1 MTSIIKLRIV
11 VECGALI
18 FLLDEKSIK
27 VTRMA
32 DNNQITLDHGETFQ
46 LQLNDKNNKVKM
58 RKSSKI
64 NPIIKASFDKLEDK
78 DFQSNFEVGE
88 MTKYDLLPPPLK
100 CPEGYTI
107 TAEDGVKY
115 YGDRGVM
122 TVSSTPMFISRKLV
136 NVDNKTIEYEISK
149 YDYSTHK
156 IIPMYI
162 LTGKELGTNKI
173 LKLAD
178 KGVDITK
185 LNCKTCIEYLQNFR
199 NENDEEIPVVKK
211 YSRTGWHDGKFIYP
225 SNDKDYVVVRSNLD
239 NLYSTKGTE
248 KDWLDGIKKLFDYKF
263 AKFGIGV
270 GLATPLIDILKLPN
284 TLVQFRGRSMSGKT
298 TLLSIISSIYGNPEY
313 YMKNFNATQ
322 NALESLAVEF
332 NYMPFVIDEF
342 QITSRKEIKSLVY
355 TIFEGTSRAR
365 SSASGRV
372 NDTQNFKTMTI
383 MSGEVS
389 FTNDNAP
396 MGAKRR
402 CIEIGDDNI
411 IPSEIAVE
419 MQNLIKYHYG
429 VIGRKWTSYIES
441 QKEIFRAEYDRLKS
455 NEDLKMVYANKLPE
469 HFNIIVAAFT
479 AFKIFRREFYNI
491 EESKADSETL
501 KSVLELA
508 EDFPNTNDL
517 KNTTRALEVVRDYFD
532 KYRNYFVKEHCEH
545 DFNLNQVKGYYKVL
559 NNENHIGFKRADILC
574 LLKSRNFDSG
584 ILKEFKEEGA
594 IIVDNGQRN
603 RFTKTIRFNG
613 ALMPV
618 VLFRVNK
625 LEQVANG

>member
-1 MTSIIKLRIV
+1 M
-11 VECGALI
+11 E
-18 FLLDEKSIK
+18 
-27 VTRMA
+27 
-32 DNNQITLDHGETFQ
+32 
-46 LQLNDKNNKVKM
+46 
-58 RKSSKI
+58 
-64 NPIIKASFDKLEDK
+64 
-78 DFQSNFEVGE
+78 
-88 MTKYDLLPPPLK
+88 YDLLPTPLK

-107 TAEDGVKY
+107 TAGDGVKY
-115 YGDRGVM
+115 YCERGAM
-122 TVSSTPMFISRKLV
+122 TVSSTAMFISRKLL
-136 NVDNKTIEYEISK
+136 NIEDQTIEYEISK

-156 IIPMYI
+156 VMPLDI

-185 LNCKTCIEYLQNFR
+185 LNCKLCIEYLQNFR
-199 NENDEEIPVVKK
+199 NENDDEIPVIKK
-211 YSRTGWHDGKFIYP
+211 YSGTGWHDGKFIYP
-225 SNDKDYVVVRSNLD
+225 SKDEDYVVVRSNLE
-239 NLYSTKGTE
+239 NIYGMKGTE

-313 YMKNFNATQ
+313 YLKNFNATQ
-322 NALESLAVEF
+322 NAIESLAVEF
-332 NYMPFVIDEF
+332 NYLPFVIDEF
-342 QITSRKEIKSLVY
+342 QITTRNEVKRLAY

-389 FTNDNAP
+389 FTNGNAP

-402 CIEIGDDNI
+402 CIEIGDNNI
-411 IPSEIAVE
+411 IPSEIAIE
-419 MQNLIKYHYG
+419 MQNLIKNHYG
-429 VIGRKWTSYIES
+429 VVGRKWTSYIES
-441 QKEIFRAEYDRLKS
+441 HKEIFLAEYDRLKS
-455 NEDLKMVYANKLPE
+455 NEELKMAYTNKLPE
-469 HFNIIVAAFT
+469 HFNIVVAAFT

-491 EESKADSETL
+491 EDSEAEAEAL
-501 KSVLELA
+501 KSILELA
-508 EDFPNTNDL
+508 DDFPNTNEL

-532 KYRNYFVKEHCEH
+532 KYRNYFVEEDSEHN
-545 DFNLNQVKGYYKVL
+545 FNLNQTKGYYKVL
-559 NNENHIGFKRADILC
+559 NNEKHIGFKRADILGV
-574 LLKSRNFDSG
+574 LKSRNFDSG
-584 ILKEFKEEGA
+584 ILREFKEEGA

-613 ALMPV
+613 ALIPV
-618 VLFRVNK
+618 VLFRANK
-625 LEQVANG
+625 LEQIADCQSAND